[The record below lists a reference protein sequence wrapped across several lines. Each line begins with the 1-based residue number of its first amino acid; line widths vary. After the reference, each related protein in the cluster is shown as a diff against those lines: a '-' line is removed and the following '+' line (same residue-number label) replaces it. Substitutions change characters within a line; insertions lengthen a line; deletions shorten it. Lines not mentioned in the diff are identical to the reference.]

1 MFKVIVGLLLFVS
14 SSALASTVC
23 SSANSSA
30 HFDITGVIHDK
41 SVQINFFDTGFNLQM
56 ISKSKNSLVLMFDG
70 RKAYSLNVSPYR
82 IYSQKSALSAD
93 IFSCQETA
101 GVCEKLRVEIV
112 AQLETAL
119 EKVDRNNKQA
129 VNAIIC
135 ALGIANSAK

>member
-1 MFKVIVGLLLFVS
+1 MFKVIIGLLLIVS
-14 SSALASTVC
+14 SSALASPAC
-23 SSANSSA
+23 SSANSPA
-30 HFDITGVIHDK
+30 QFDITGVIHDK
-41 SVQINFFDTGFNLQM
+41 SVQINFFDTGFNLQL

-70 RKAYSLNVSPYR
+70 RKAYSLNISPYR

-93 IFSCQETA
+93 NFSCQETVE
-101 GVCEKLRVEIV
+101 VCEKLRVEIV

-119 EKVDRNNKQA
+119 KKVDRNNSQA